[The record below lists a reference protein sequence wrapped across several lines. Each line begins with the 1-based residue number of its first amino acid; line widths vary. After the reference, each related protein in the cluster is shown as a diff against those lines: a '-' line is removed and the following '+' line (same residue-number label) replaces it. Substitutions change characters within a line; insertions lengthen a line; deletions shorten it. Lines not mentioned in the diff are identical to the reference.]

1 MTTAKA
7 SALGNDDPQPG
18 APVWSRL
25 ENKLISSHLLDT
37 FSIPDSYK
45 VKPLI
50 EGDITL
56 VGKSA
61 VFIPPADS
69 PNETPVL
76 CVGSFLNIC

>member
-1 MTTAKA
+1 MTTAEA

-18 APVWSRL
+18 APIWRSE
-25 ENKLISSHLLDT
+25 ENKLLSSSRNILYSWL
-37 FSIPDSYK
+37 IQ

-61 VFIPPADS
+61 VFTTPADS